1 MKVFLSELAKTKLL
15 NLLTY
20 LDQNWGVNA
29 KEKFIEKL
37 SEKIKQI
44 SSLPESCP
52 ISKKIEGVRK
62 CVFTKQTTLFYRV
75 SNSKNE
81 VEIITIID
89 NRQHPNNLNIEL
101 NPLQKE

>member
-52 ISKKIEGVRK
+52 ISKK
-62 CVFTKQTTLFYRV
+62 
-75 SNSKNE
+75 
-81 VEIITIID
+81 
-89 NRQHPNNLNIEL
+89 
-101 NPLQKE
+101 